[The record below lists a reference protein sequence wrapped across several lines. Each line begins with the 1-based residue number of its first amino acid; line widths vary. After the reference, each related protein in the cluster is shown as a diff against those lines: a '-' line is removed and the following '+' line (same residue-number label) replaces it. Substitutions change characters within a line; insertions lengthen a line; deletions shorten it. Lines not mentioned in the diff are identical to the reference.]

1 MRDAARLVVVA
12 VVALYAHGAHSEPL
26 PLVPVSPALYGNVF
40 TTFQANTPLRRPQGD
55 KQHRYPFYQ
64 YVDLSA
70 ASPEHNLSINT
81 FLRGREIG
89 NGDDVSF
96 DVYNANLDYRS
107 TNQKVQVRV
116 GRQILTEGLNYTL
129 MDGGLA
135 RYRPADG
142 TELVSYAGYQDVDL
156 QPQPDRHAK
165 SFAIFGT
172 KVRTS
177 RMLGSVVSLG
187 YEGISAS
194 NFSARNFLTASFNRV
209 MPYTDFADFYSR
221 LELDIAQ
228 ANPSFLNAGVGISA
242 AKPLYVNLEYDTYKP
257 DKDRDEFLQD
267 LIFEVFSV
275 SRLHEAR
282 LGMTY
287 YATTFLQVSTSYSFA
302 TYDMNSGES
311 ANGNIWKLGFTWDFW
326 RRLGLRG
333 FNGLYLIEGRG
344 RDQAI
349 GANCGL
355 SEEILRG
362 LELHVEFA
370 YANFQSI
377 SSKDGNAYSYI
388 AGTQYMVARNL
399 AARAEVELNTNP
411 DFRRDVRGNFGL
423 SYYFSRS

>member
-1 MRDAARLVVVA
+1 MRGAARLVVVA
-12 VVALYAHGAHSEPL
+12 LVLLYAPRAHGDPL

-40 TTFQANTPLRRPQGD
+40 TTFQANTPLKRPLGD

-70 ASPEHNLSINT
+70 ASPEQNLSINT

-89 NGDDVSF
+89 NGDDASF
-96 DVYNANLDYRS
+96 DVYNAHLDYRS
-107 TNQKVQVRV
+107 TDQKVQVRV
-116 GRQILTEGLNYTL
+116 GRQILTEGVNYTL

-135 RYRPADG
+135 RFRPAAG
-142 TELVSYAGYQDVDL
+142 TELVTYAGYQDADL
-156 QPQPDRHAK
+156 QPEPDRRAR
-165 SFAIFGT
+165 SFAIFGA

-177 RMLGSVVSLG
+177 RLFGSLLSLG
-187 YEGISAS
+187 YEGTSP
-194 NFSARNFLTASFNRV
+194 NDFSARHFLTASFNRV
-209 MPYTDFADFYSR
+209 VPYTDFADVYSR
-221 LELDIAQ
+221 LELDVAE
-228 ANPSFLNAGVGISA
+228 ANPSFFNAGVGISA
-242 AKPLYVNLEYDTYKP
+242 AKPLYINLEYDTYKP

-267 LIFEVFSV
+267 LIFDVFSV
-275 SRLHEAR
+275 SRLQEAR
-282 LGMTY
+282 LGATY
-287 YATTFLQVSTSYSFA
+287 YATSFLQVSTSYSFA
-302 TYDMNSGES
+302 TYDVTSGES

-362 LELHVEFA
+362 LDVHVEFA

-399 AARAEVELNTNP
+399 AVRAEVELNTNP
-411 DFRRDVRGNFGL
+411 DFRRDVRGNFGI